1 MKNRFRTLSTFA
13 KDGRIPLNFKLS
25 DVKAMAIVGVDV
37 VALMKDG
44 SRVLLPGLAVKILER
59 PSPELQFD
67 DQSLS
72 GAELFSKVD
81 IDSTALKDAAE
92 ALQVPI
98 SEPTTQETLGFAE
111 EAAAVPSDSAQG
123 APKEDGK
130 GTGEPLAWYQEYG
143 WMFGVV
149 GLVGLALGLSSQKGK
164 SKGKEEDRPA
174 APAPAPDAGEQPE
187 AGGSTP
193 SPTPDPDGDTPAKP
207 AVTVTGGIAAGVFNH
222 AQTLSI
228 SLYDGQGQSL
238 GEGDLVLGPGG
249 QVLSYR
255 AELPSDYVGLVRVV
269 VSDKARDGQGYID
282 EYRQALALAQGMTAE
297 QAAQFAAT
305 DFPTLSAIG
314 YRAEGQTELSISVT
328 PLTELVTRLV
338 GAPADP
344 STPLDGVSAEQ
355 VNAMAAAV
363 TKLMSQFTS
372 DAQLVDIL
380 GPVVAI
386 NADTF
391 AQASVAAQAY
401 GKVLA
406 ALAGMDSVSGALGNT
421 LQLLAGGLAP
431 DADGALRIAPTI
443 EGAVL
448 LAAMQ
453 EANVLLGRL
462 VDPALFD
469 TFTLPQM
476 PWASVAATF
485 TDAEASP
492 LPALDALGKDAQPSV
507 TVSWT
512 GSADRISAGQRVELH
527 LLDGRTILS
536 RVLTAEDVAAG
547 SVVLRAGDYG
557 ENTLGE
563 DGAKRLFAAIVDDQG
578 ELIAGSDLRTYGLVS
593 VEVDE
598 ITGLSADTGV
608 SPSDFITN
616 QPVQAVS
623 GHYLGTLGPNTHI
636 EVSADGGKTW
646 VEAEATPAADG
657 ASGGTWVSGF
667 LRLDGEGEDARLL
680 TRVAVSGVDGEQPL
694 TLPGASHAF
703 VLDVTPPD
711 ARVASI
717 DSISTPFA
725 GALLPGGFLFTQPAQ
740 TIRGK
745 VLGTVTSDDRIMV
758 SIDGGATWTV
768 GELSADG
775 ASWSVAVGFSRY
787 GAGDILARISDVAGN
802 TTETVSH
809 PYQYTEPTLV
819 GIQPTQAA
827 QIVMVADDVGDPST
841 DPYDFVGALSSNM
854 STDDRRPSFSG
865 TLSAALEGDQVL
877 VLADSLN
884 GGAERLLGYA
894 NVAPAGEGQLPQ
906 WSFTPV
912 SDMAFGSHHVV
923 VKVFSP
929 GLDAYAPVYPEG
941 VDADAPDATSNWG
954 SWDVNVQSLSFD
966 GVIVPGVTEVN
977 LLETTSP
984 VTDYTQPILT
994 GALGS
999 LPAPGEYVAIYDAL
1013 NGGAP
1018 TLVGRADVTPASE
1031 GSGATWR
1038 YEFPADGELRD
1049 GVHRLR
1055 AVVERA
1061 GPEDGA
1067 PQALLSAAPPAV
1079 IVSTELPEQQVV
1091 IDQVMDDVGVYTG
1104 LIVSG
1109 ASTDDTQPSLSGTLS
1124 GPLLAGQRLQVRVE
1138 DVNNPGRSFSYQPQI
1153 DETGLAWSLRIDPPL
1168 AEGNYRL
1175 MAGVVN
1181 GGDAMGP
1188 RHAEFDLRI
1197 NSLTFSE
1204 LDDAAGPIRGNV
1216 FDGDGSFLTDDHAPV
1231 LRGQLG
1237 TALGEGEALQIVAAQ
1252 AGKETVLGQ
1261 ASLIERPQGGF
1272 TWQLELGGSQGGAGE
1287 LPEGHST
1294 LSVRVLDTASGQI
1307 RLAVDREIDFDDGTP
1322 TGVVNITEVRDQIP
1336 GNSGFVGALAPGQST
1351 DDRRPLISGV
1361 LLDGNTLPASRAVQI
1376 VDSVRQPDGRVVE
1389 NVLGL
1394 ATLNADA
1401 ADGSWRFTPPG
1412 GLELGDHTFSARIVN
1427 RANGQLGPVG
1437 QTFTARESQLTINA
1451 VQDSVGALQG
1461 NLLDAKLFAQPPFT
1475 DDVRPQLSGRLG
1487 MPLGPNER
1495 VAVYDSV
1502 DGTAAVL
1509 LGVATVADT
1518 TWSFQPTAGL
1528 SNGAHGFQVRVERI
1542 VAGARPQVL
1551 LSDSTVPI
1559 TIDAVAQPVTAVVLT
1574 VNVTDRVGADGSQVG
1589 PVGFRAST
1597 DDRRPVVSGTLS
1609 EAVGASQQVQV
1620 FLSREDGAMR
1630 RLGAATLN
1638 GVNWTYTLT
1647 EALPDGLATLHA
1659 RVVAVNS
1666 GLTSNTLATSVNVN
1680 SIQVSEV
1687 VEPTTGVNVLGRDG
1701 HGTAD
1706 NQVTLRG
1713 QLGAPLLLPS
1723 ERVTIYVKGEG
1734 AALFTPV
1741 GVAKFEA
1748 NGTDWTFSLPQSN
1761 GAPRVWQ
1768 EGRYEVSAR
1777 IEDASTRAVRAVTKV
1792 GFTVDTQVPQ
1802 EHAEIVGY
1810 EDHAGP
1816 LQALLTQAGVSTDDT
1831 RGIVRGKLD
1840 KPINADTRR
1849 VVLYDRIDGQMV
1861 RLGEAL
1867 ATDTEWTFQNR
1878 EPLGAGVHT
1887 FLARVENIVLG
1898 KEGDASS
1905 EFTIHVQ
1912 QVTLDSIA
1920 DPAHLDQNILLPGV
1934 DGASKQGKFVF
1945 GGHLGAPLGEGEVLK
1960 LVIDDVP
1967 RDGHVTFDQA
1977 SLTWSGT
1984 LADDEVLGD
1993 GAHVI
1998 AVQVTDHD
2006 GAELRAV
2013 SASHT
2018 VYIDG
2023 GAPTETATISQAR
2036 DIYGAG
2042 SSFTGANATG
2052 VPSDDALPQLKGSVS
2067 ARLAGGLSV
2076 AVYGRLPGQADQVL
2090 LGYATVDANA
2100 EWTFQVDRELPFGD
2114 TVFNARV
2121 VNRADPQALQGPLS
2135 SDFVVRQ
2142 QSVSITALIDDQ
2154 GDVRGDLF
2162 ALESL
2167 GANGRPVLMRAD
2179 DARPTLKGHLAQPL
2193 GSGEVLAIFRGSNR
2207 LGEAQM
2213 DADGVSWSFTPQ
2225 ADVEAGSQRFSA
2237 VLLTSDGVSRMSAQ
2251 TPEITVSTLRPGHA
2265 VVITSVLDS
2274 NNLLGTWDRTARG
2287 QEVPRREVVTTAVLD
2302 DTRPRLS
2309 GTLGQALNAFEV
2321 LRVYAEHDGVVQLL
2335 GTANTDGLTWSL
2347 RPPVSLP
2354 AGASHIYAAIENRGD
2369 SFGAVRSD
2377 TVDVNVLSLSPISV
2391 QDLSAQGAVETLRPI
2406 LRARVNTDRTQGL
2419 SVRVLVDGD
2428 AAGEASVGADGAWT
2442 FQLRADLATG
2452 MHRVEYV
2459 LLDGGVPVEA
2469 VRSLA
2474 PVNVMVSGADAPAFG
2489 VTLTTGA
2496 EPIFT
2501 DRGLTMLTG
2510 TTTEAVTPGMGV
2522 MVSIDGKDVGLAGFD
2537 ASGTNWSYT
2546 LWAQSPG
2553 AHQVAVRPVNLA
2565 TLAPAPDSEARTTVY
2580 QNAITIDAPDNA
2592 QLLADGGLVALI
2604 GSGDL
2609 MLSGHLA
2616 SELPAGTTLQVRRD
2630 GVALGSATL
2639 EGKKWSYALTSSD
2652 QLAGDH
2658 QYSVVALPAGVDA
2671 GDASVAP
2678 ALSAQT
2684 ALTLVAAG
2692 SGPSPDL
2699 FASITGL
2706 IDGQRPG
2713 QLSANSTIEGQIA
2726 TLRGTVSTALGGQD
2740 QIVVY
2745 GQPQD
2750 GERQRL
2756 GVARMLTDTTWE
2768 FRIGEAL
2775 PSGSYTLSAIPEN
2788 RLTGIGNDIAA
2799 AIANFQ
2805 VQHLTITELND
2816 QTGALQGNLL
2826 DQDPGSRLTDEAT
2839 PLIKGTLSAPLAEFG
2854 QRLRVSDT
2862 FNGATSEL
2870 GQAVIDRADPLK
2882 WSFRPDAPLLDG
2894 RHVLSVEVVGATTA
2908 IAETG
2913 DSVSF
2918 RKDSSTPAQTVSIV
2932 TVRDDDGPVVG
2943 NVPMGGDIDFRRPLV
2958 SGRLSAALSNA
2969 QVLRLWQDD
2978 GQGNVSYLGEATVT
2992 GTNWQ
2997 WRSDVDMALG
3007 TVNLFATVDNAA
3019 RAGTTYTAQDS
3030 AIHGRPS
3037 PTFSFHLQGLEGIE
3051 VKDAKGVVVG
3061 QNTSE
3066 RQFTISGALAAPLA
3080 DGEYVEVR
3088 DGAQLLGR
3096 ASVQEQQ
3103 WHFDIEVP
3111 LGNGQHDFKIS
3122 IGGAGNSPTT
3132 PLVFETLAVNV
3143 HDAAPDPLQAGL
3155 IEAVIALSTGQVLSA
3170 DSRFDT
3176 LAAQSVRP
3184 GQSLD
3189 GKRVGIFGT
3198 LAREPRAGD
3207 LVQVFDNDVLLG
3219 AAAVV
3224 GTRWRFNAPPLSE
3237 GEHTFSLRINEQP
3250 VPAPDPVH
3258 AAAYP
3263 VVVLGDDAIRID
3275 ALASRVDPAQAL
3287 NGSLSHGL
3295 GRDEVLGVYRTLN
3308 GETVRLGDAT
3318 VQGAA
3323 DKDGRFAWSFTPAAG
3338 MGLGVGAQ
3346 TLTVQVEGPTH
3357 TRVAAAQALPVLI
3370 DEAAIATAA
3379 TILSVS
3385 TPQASG
3391 LSGVESGA
3399 TIASAALVV
3408 SGALDRGLL
3417 GSERVV
3423 LYDGDTRMGYASVH
3437 ANGRNWTYVSPGLN
3451 NGSHTLTVAVENEP
3465 GVKGATSQP
3474 FALTIAAPA
3483 PGQVVTPV
3491 SVQNGDAALGSAVQ
3505 LDTGGFSV
3513 FAWNMGSA
3521 QATNINNIWAT
3532 STANPAGQGQ
3542 LPELNFRGYNSAL
3555 LPGVPYA
3562 TIANYVGSGWF
3573 HVSPEQAGIWTFRSP
3588 VVDDFEI
3595 VSVDG
3600 DRVMVGREYLRNG
3613 IQGDVSLD
3621 AGWHY
3626 LRVDTGNTGGVGSW
3640 VMQWRRPGESEF
3652 SVIRDVQTGPTEQ
3665 GVALGAKDADHH
3677 VKLDYTL
3684 SAPLGKDETLQV
3696 VDLTAHRTAEGLR
3709 VQFWNLP
3716 QDANRSFPDALA
3728 LTATVAPVVSRMADN
3743 LPYDW
3748 RHAFDSGVTMS
3759 DASLIGRATGWFHVA
3774 QAEAGTWLIRS
3785 TTRDD
3790 QVQLKIDG
3798 YTLLSPDRGMPHG
3811 QYASLHLEAGWHYLD
3826 STLFQQGVLR
3836 DDWHVSV
3843 IKPGETAFAPLTGF
3857 AQFESAVLGNAV
3869 NEAGDPT
3876 AFSFQAQVDD
3886 GQSHTLLA
3894 TVTPAG
3900 ADGPVSDP
3908 LTHGEP
3914 GMVFLANGAFGI
3926 VDKKVE
3932 VTGDGQL
3939 VDFARS
3945 HGTINAVDLDADK
3958 AAHEQGNTLVMDSTD
3973 VRLMS
3978 DVGSAM
3984 SLSNDG
3990 LLNGAFR
3997 QLVVQGGEH
4006 DVLQFGQLGGARFWT
4021 ESGQIKGNDGADYT
4035 VFTESSLALQV
4046 IVDTHVA
4053 LALDSALHSS
4063 AHPVI

>member
-111 EAAAVPSDSAQG
+111 EAAVVPSDSAQG

-344 STPLDGVSAEQ
+344 SAPLDGVSAEQ

-725 GALLPGGFLFTQPAQ
+725 GAVLPGGFLFTQPAQ

-1018 TLVGRADVTPASE
+1018 TLVGKADVTPASE

-1216 FDGDGSFLTDDHAPV
+1216 FDGDGPFLTDDHAPV

-1252 AGKETVLGQ
+1252 EGKETVLGQ

-1272 TWQLELGGSQGGAGE
+1272 TWQLELGASQGGAGE

-1294 LSVRVLDTASGQI
+1294 LSVRVVDTASGQI

-2121 VNRADPQALQGPLS
+2121 VNRADPQTLQGPLS
-2135 SDFVVRQ
+2135 SDFVVHQ

-2167 GANGRPVLMRAD
+2167 GANGRPVLMRTD

-2225 ADVEAGSQRFSA
+2225 ADVETGSQRFSA

-2265 VVITSVLDS
+2265 VAITSVLDS

-2377 TVDVNVLSLSPISV
+2377 AVDVNVLSLSPISV

-2522 MVSIDGKDVGLAGFD
+2522 MVSIDGKDVGVAGFD

-3338 MGLGVGAQ
+3338 MGLGMGAQ

-3665 GVALGAKDADHH
+3665 GVALGAKDTAHH

-3684 SAPLGKDETLQV
+3684 SAPLGKGETLQV

-3908 LTHGEP
+3908 MTHGEP

-4021 ESGQIKGNDGADYT
+4021 ESGQIKGNDGAEYT
-4035 VFTESSLALQV
+4035 VFTEPALALQV
-4046 IVDTHVA
+4046 IVDTHVT

>member
-297 QAAQFAAT
+297 QAAQFAGT

-344 STPLDGVSAEQ
+344 SAPLDGVSAEQ

-725 GALLPGGFLFTQPAQ
+725 GAVLPGGFLFTQPAQ

-1018 TLVGRADVTPASE
+1018 TLVGKADVTPASE

-1038 YEFPADGELRD
+1038 YEFPADSELRD

-1216 FDGDGSFLTDDHAPV
+1216 FDGDGPFLTDDHAPV

-1272 TWQLELGGSQGGAGE
+1272 TWQLELGASQGGAGE

-1294 LSVRVLDTASGQI
+1294 LSVRVVDTASGQI

-1840 KPINADTRR
+1840 KPISADTRR

-1977 SLTWSGT
+1977 SLMWSGT

-2135 SDFVVRQ
+2135 SDFVVHQ

-2167 GANGRPVLMRAD
+2167 GANGRPVLMRTD

-2225 ADVEAGSQRFSA
+2225 ADVETGSQRFSA

-2265 VVITSVLDS
+2265 VAITSVLDS

-2391 QDLSAQGAVETLRPI
+2391 QDLSVQGAVETLRPI

-2428 AAGEASVGADGAWT
+2428 VAGEASVGADGAWT

-2522 MVSIDGKDVGLAGFD
+2522 MVSIDGKDVGVAGFD

-3573 HVSPEQAGIWTFRSP
+3573 HVSPEQAGIWTF
-3588 VVDDFEI
+3588 
-3595 VSVDG
+3595 
-3600 DRVMVGREYLRNG
+3600 
-3613 IQGDVSLD
+3613 
-3621 AGWHY
+3621 
-3626 LRVDTGNTGGVGSW
+3626 
-3640 VMQWRRPGESEF
+3640 
-3652 SVIRDVQTGPTEQ
+3652 
-3665 GVALGAKDADHH
+3665 
-3677 VKLDYTL
+3677 
-3684 SAPLGKDETLQV
+3684 
-3696 VDLTAHRTAEGLR
+3696 
-3709 VQFWNLP
+3709 
-3716 QDANRSFPDALA
+3716 
-3728 LTATVAPVVSRMADN
+3728 
-3743 LPYDW
+3743 
-3748 RHAFDSGVTMS
+3748 
-3759 DASLIGRATGWFHVA
+3759 
-3774 QAEAGTWLIRS
+3774 
-3785 TTRDD
+3785 
-3790 QVQLKIDG
+3790 
-3798 YTLLSPDRGMPHG
+3798 
-3811 QYASLHLEAGWHYLD
+3811 
-3826 STLFQQGVLR
+3826 
-3836 DDWHVSV
+3836 
-3843 IKPGETAFAPLTGF
+3843 
-3857 AQFESAVLGNAV
+3857 
-3869 NEAGDPT
+3869 
-3876 AFSFQAQVDD
+3876 
-3886 GQSHTLLA
+3886 
-3894 TVTPAG
+3894 
-3900 ADGPVSDP
+3900 
-3908 LTHGEP
+3908 
-3914 GMVFLANGAFGI
+3914 
-3926 VDKKVE
+3926 
-3932 VTGDGQL
+3932 
-3939 VDFARS
+3939 
-3945 HGTINAVDLDADK
+3945 
-3958 AAHEQGNTLVMDSTD
+3958 
-3973 VRLMS
+3973 
-3978 DVGSAM
+3978 
-3984 SLSNDG
+3984 
-3990 LLNGAFR
+3990 
-3997 QLVVQGGEH
+3997 
-4006 DVLQFGQLGGARFWT
+4006 
-4021 ESGQIKGNDGADYT
+4021 
-4035 VFTESSLALQV
+4035 
-4046 IVDTHVA
+4046 
-4053 LALDSALHSS
+4053 
-4063 AHPVI
+4063 